1 MDEKTTDGE
10 MTNFKMTNTKTVLAT
25 IFCSLLIFV
34 CPLMYGQST
43 GSFSGTITDNSGAVL
58 AGAKVTVTAQA
69 TNVSR
74 EATTDDTGHYL
85 VPLLGVADYTI
96 RAEASGFKPSEA
108 KDVTLQID
116 EHRELDFK
124 LAPASVSSSVE
135 VNATEVAVQ
144 TSNPTLGE
152 VITSQEVA
160 ELPLNGRDFVQ
171 LATLTP
177 GVTQETNPNSFF
189 NAGPS
194 SEVSARGTYS
204 LSVGGSRAQSTDW
217 LLDGVDNNE
226 LTAGGIAILP
236 SIDAIQEFKVLT
248 YNYSAE
254 YGTRAGPTV
263 LVTTKSGSNQ
273 LHGSLFEFFR
283 NTKLDAK
290 TYDFGTPAPKQ
301 QFNLNQ
307 FGGALG
313 GAIQK
318 DKTFFFLDYQGKRQ
332 RHGTPFTGVIPTPAM
347 MAGDFSADPFGTSR
361 PDLFNGSANANGFGD
376 LVNPYSG
383 KPFQCDSAGNPLAS
397 VDGTQSG
404 GVSCNKIPITL
415 AGSGGLADKAGLAL
429 LNLYPKSNASNPQL
443 GYNYTNTP
451 VRKLNEGEFD
461 IRVDHNFSNKDSV
474 FARFSYDQAASF
486 VPGGSPGFAEA
497 GAFASTQNITNHG
510 RNVAISETHLFSDR
524 TINQFT
530 AGFNRIFNHILSFG
544 TGTCEAAKLG
554 IQGADLGSAC
564 DSATGYPAS
573 LNQSKKD
580 CVGCGLSS
588 TQLTGYWSVGDRG
601 FSPFQGG
608 TNVFYVSDTLDLIR
622 GKHDIR
628 IGGGIRANQMNVL
641 TNGFGDGYFLLFGGS
656 GSYTGD
662 DAADLLLGQVGGSIH
677 DQTFLGATTGR
688 RWKMFRPF
696 VQDDW
701 RVSDNLTVN
710 LGVAWSLTTPITEAE
725 GRQANFNYA
734 TGQYLIA
741 GSAPGI
747 TGCSNCIRTDGNVG
761 IAFDTTAFEP
771 RIGFAWKPMGKSSTV
786 IRGGYAIYHDSAWS
800 QGAQGLWQNPSYYAE
815 VDNFNNFA
823 GNPCPYAN
831 ATSAAPLN
839 CGLQLSF
846 LQAATKTTPLQPIL
860 SPPSPDSFT
869 GTIQTQPLNFKQG
882 MVQQFNLNVEHQLPG
897 EVVMTVGYAGARST
911 HILNDGLN
919 QNLGSPTACAGGPNA
934 TAGYTLGCGPG
945 GTYFAAPYGEFTSI
959 DNNSDNGR
967 ARYDSLQIKAE
978 KNARHGLYALLS
990 YTYSRAFDSGFPDG
1004 LGTLPGAIYWPLPGA
1019 NKVDWSLS
1027 QINLNNQFTASV
1039 LYDLPFGKGKKF
1051 GGGWNGATNTIL
1063 GGWKLNVIEKAI
1075 SGFPLFVVASNN
1087 GNFSGSGVNFAWNGN
1102 SLNRPNEVGNPN
1114 VGGPEGGRTNCPA
1127 QVHTLQNWFNPCAF
1141 ADAPAGELGNT
1152 ARAPLYGPRFVNTD
1166 FSVIKDFPLAFR
1178 EGTYVQFRAE
1188 IFNLFN
1194 HPHFYLPG
1202 TSASAMQD
1210 ADSPSSFG
1218 VVNGTLNDPRLIQL
1232 ALKVIF

>member
-1 MDEKTTDGE
+1 LCSPKGVSRMSS
-10 MTNFKMTNTKTVLAT
+10 KMARFAVMCALICLST
-25 IFCSLLIFV
+25 SLLH
-34 CPLMYGQST
+34 GQAT
-43 GSFSGTITDNSGAVL
+43 GSFSGTVSDNSGAVVS
-58 AGAKVTVTAQA
+58 GAKVTVTALA
-69 TNVSR
+69 TNATR
-74 EATTDDTGHYL
+74 EATSDDTGHYL
-85 VPLLGVADYTI
+85 VPLLGVADYSI
-96 RAEASGFKPSEA
+96 KVEASGFKTSEA
-108 KDVTLQID
+108 KDVPLQID

-124 LAPASVSSSVE
+124 LVPASVSTSVE

-189 NAGPS
+189 NGGPS

-236 SIDAIQEFKVLT
+236 SIDAINEFKVLT

-254 YGTRAGPTV
+254 WGTRAGPTV

-273 LHGSLFEFFR
+273 WHGSVFEFFR
-283 NTKLDAK
+283 NTKLDASS
-290 TYDFGTPAPKQ
+290 YSFGQTAPKQ

-318 DKTFFFLDYQGKRQ
+318 DKTFFFLDYQAKRQ
-332 RHGTPFTGVIPTPAM
+332 RHGIPFSGLIPTPAM
-347 MAGDFSADPFGTSR
+347 MQGDFSLDPLGLQRGVAQTQYGGQT
-361 PDLFNGSANANGFGD
+361 LFPN
-376 LVNPYSG
+376 LVNPYTGGS
-383 KPFQCDSAGNPLAS
+383 FQCDALGNPLPTT
-397 VDGTQSG
+397 DGTQAA
-404 GVSCNKIPITL
+404 GVACNKIPIAL
-415 AGSGGLADKAGLAL
+415 AGAGGMADKAGLGL
-429 LNLYPKSNASNPQL
+429 ISLYPQSTAPNFTTL
-443 GYNYTNTP
+443 TNYSNTP

-461 IRVDHNFSNKDSV
+461 IRIDHNFSSKDSV
-474 FARFSYDQAASF
+474 FARFSYDQAVSF

-510 RNVAISETHLFSDR
+510 RNVAVSEQHIFSSN

-530 AGFNRIFNHILSFG
+530 AGFNRIFNHIASYG
-544 TGTCEAAKLG
+544 TGTCEAAQLG
-554 IQGADLGSAC
+554 IQGADLGGPC
-564 DSATGYPAS
+564 DSVTGYPS
-573 LNQSKKD
+573 TLNQSSKD

-588 TQLTGYWSVGDRG
+588 TQLTGYWSIGDRG

-608 TNVFYVSDTLDLIR
+608 TNVFSVSDALDVIR
-622 GKHDIR
+622 GRHHFTF
-628 IGGGIRANQMNVL
+628 GAGVRANQMNVL

-656 GSYTGD
+656 GSFTGD

-688 RWKMFRPF
+688 RWKMYRPF
-696 VQDDW
+696 AEDEW
-701 RVSDNLTVN
+701 RVSDNLTLS
-710 LGVAWSLTTPITEAE
+710 LGVAWSLTTPITEAQ
-725 GRQANFNYA
+725 GRQANFNYT

-747 TGCSNCIRTDGNVG
+747 AGCTNCVRTGGNVG
-761 IAFDTTAFEP
+761 VQFDKGAVEP
-771 RIGFAWKPMGKSSTV
+771 RIGIAWKPFGKSNTAV
-786 IRGGYAIYHDSAWS
+786 RAGYAIYHDSAWS

-815 VDNFNNFA
+815 VDNFNYFA

-831 ATSAAPLN
+831 ALSATPQN

-846 LQAATKTTPLQPIL
+846 LQSNLQPIL
-860 SPPSPDSFT
+860 SPPNPDSFT
-869 GTIQTQPLNFKQG
+869 GTIQTQPLDFKQG

-897 EVVMTVGYAGARST
+897 QVVLTVGYAGARST

-919 QNLGSPTACAGGPNA
+919 QNIGSPTACAGGPNA

-945 GTYFAAPYGEFTSI
+945 GAYFAAPYGEFTSI

-967 ARYDSLQIKAE
+967 ARYDSLQVKAE

-1004 LGTLPGAIYWPLPGA
+1004 LGTLPGAMVWPLPGA
-1019 NKVDWSLS
+1019 NKLDWSLS

-1051 GGGWNGATNTIL
+1051 GGGWNGVTDAVL
-1063 GGWKLNVIEKAI
+1063 GNWKLNVIEKAT

-1114 VGGPEGGRTNCPA
+1114 VGGPEGGQTNCPA
-1127 QVHTLQNWFNPCAF
+1127 KVHTLTNWFNPCAF
-1141 ADAPAGELGNT
+1141 ADALPGEIGT
-1152 ARAPLYGPRFVNTD
+1152 AARAPVYGPRFVNTD
-1166 FSVIKDFPLAFR
+1166 FSVIKDIPLSFR

-1188 IFNLFN
+1188 FFNLFN

-1202 TSASAMQD
+1202 TSASSMQD
-1210 ADSPSSFG
+1210 VDSPASFG
-1218 VVNGTLNDPRLIQL
+1218 VINSTLNDPRFIQL